1 MPRVADERLEERIL
15 AAATRLWRAQGEK
28 GLTLRAVARAAK
40 TTTPTVY
47 KRFRNKEAI
56 LMALALR
63 LRDEMNADLFQSSS
77 TEEIYRRYLAFAEA
91 NPHQYDLFRLTW
103 TELYAPDRPR
113 PGRVWAMSQMAAR
126 YGGRPEDY
134 GEIVDTFF
142 LLCHGTATLLT
153 HSGGDSAARDVMR
166 QTCIRACDRIVQ
178 HIEIFRSG
186 D

>member
-15 AAATRLWRAQGEK
+15 AAARRLWREQGEK

-63 LRDEMNADLFQSSS
+63 LRDELNADLFQSSS
-77 TEEIYRRYLAFAEA
+77 VEEIYRRYLAHAEA

-126 YGGRPEDY
+126 FGGRPEDY
-134 GEIVDTFF
+134 GEIIDTVF
-142 LLCHGTATLLT
+142 LLCHGTASLLI
-153 HSGGDSAARDVMR
+153 HPARDSAAHDAMR